1 MDRRFTELNKIGLVV
16 NPAAGKDIRRLI
28 AYGSVFGNQEKVNYT
43 LRLLRGIES
52 VVSEPVEVM
61 YMPDPYDLVGSVED
75 DFPSGKIIF
84 HRAPIPVFGDEV
96 DTLNFTDWAVNEE
109 KVDALVVAGGDGANR
124 LVAKKSA
131 LTPLF
136 SLFGGTNNVFAEN
149 IEPTVMGLAVGF
161 FLENYSLREK
171 VVKKSKILRARSKEA
186 GKEELALVDVVVV
199 EKTSVGARAVWEPEL
214 VRLIVVTQSS
224 PLKIGLSSVVGRL
237 ISISPE
243 EERGAVVEL
252 GEGGEMVKAPIAPGL
267 VEEIKIRRW
276 EFLPLGASISLPC
289 QRGVLALDGE
299 REIILRE
306 GENWEIRLEDTGPRR
321 VDVEKLMSLVQERSV
336 ING

>member
-1 MDRRFTELNKIGLVV
+1 VV
-16 NPAAGKDIRRLI
+16 NPAAGKDIRRLV

-52 VVSEPVEVM
+52 VVSGPVEVV

-75 DFPSGKIIF
+75 DFPSGKIVF

-109 KVDALVVAGGDGANR
+109 KVDALVVVGGDGTNR
-124 LVAKKSA
+124 IVAKKSA

-136 SLFGGTNNVFAEN
+136 PLFGGTNNVFAEN

-161 FLENYSLREK
+161 FLENDSLREK
-171 VVKKSKILRARSKEA
+171 VVKKSKILRARCEKV
-186 GKEELALVDVVVV
+186 GKEEVALIDVVVV
-199 EKTSVGARAVWEPEL
+199 EKASVGARAVWEPEL

-237 ISISPE
+237 VSISPE

-252 GEGGEMVKAPIAPGL
+252 GEGGPVVRAPLAPGL
-267 VEEIKIRRW
+267 VKEVKIRRC
-276 EFLPLGASISLPC
+276 EFLPLGASVSLPC
-289 QRGVLALDGE
+289 HRGVLALDGE

-306 GENWEIRLEDTGPRR
+306 GENWEIGLEGTGPRR
-321 VDVEKLMSLVQERSV
+321 VDVEELMSLVQERSV
-336 ING
+336 MNG

>member
-1 MDRRFTELNKIGLVV
+1 VV
-16 NPAAGKDIRRLI
+16 NPAAGKDIRRLV

-52 VVSEPVEVM
+52 VVSGPVEVV

-75 DFPSGKIIF
+75 DFPSGKIVF

-109 KVDALVVAGGDGANR
+109 KVDALVIVGDGTNR
-124 LVAKKSA
+124 IVAKKSA
-131 LTPLF
+131 STPLF
-136 SLFGGTNNVFAEN
+136 PLFGGTNNVFAEN

-161 FLENYSLREK
+161 FLENDSLREK
-171 VVKKSKILRARSKEA
+171 VVKKSKILRARCEKV
-186 GKEELALVDVVVV
+186 GKEEVALIDVVVV
-199 EKTSVGARAVWEPEL
+199 EKASVGARAVWEPEL

-321 VDVEKLMSLVQERSV
+321 VDVEELMSLVQERSV